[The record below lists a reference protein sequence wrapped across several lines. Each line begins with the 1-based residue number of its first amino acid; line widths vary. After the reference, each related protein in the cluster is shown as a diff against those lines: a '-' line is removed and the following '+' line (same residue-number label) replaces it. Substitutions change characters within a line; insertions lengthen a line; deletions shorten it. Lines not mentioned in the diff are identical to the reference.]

1 MKGSLRDVL
10 RDAWRLASPYYRSE
24 ERWTARLMLAS
35 IIIMNFA
42 LVGMTV
48 VLNYWN
54 GAFFDSLQNKN
65 WDAFINLLLFW
76 RAPSAESGFMPG
88 FVPIVLVYI
97 PIAIYRTWLTQWLQI
112 RWRRWMTT
120 QYLGEWL
127 SDRAYYTIGLNQVSN
142 NGGDANQGADPG
154 ATPATDNPDQR
165 ISEDLRAF
173 TMDTL
178 DLGISLL
185 RTVVSLFSFAG
196 ILWSLS
202 GAITLFGLH
211 IPGYLLWV
219 AILYAILGT
228 ALTHYVGRPLA
239 RIEFQK
245 QKLEANFRF
254 SLVRVRENAEGI
266 ALYAGERSER
276 LGLLDRFAGI
286 VGNWHQYMN
295 RTKLLNALIA
305 GYEQVAG
312 IFPFIVA
319 SPRYFAGEIM
329 LGGLTRIAGAFA
341 RVQDALSWFV
351 TAYSQLAVWRA
362 TVERLTS
369 FEHAVSTAHA
379 LAGGG
384 VRVREGD
391 PDGITLQ
398 DVTLSLPD
406 GRALIEHTG
415 LKVPAGRS
423 TVISG
428 RSGSGKST
436 LFRAIAGIWPFG
448 EGSVERP
455 PGTMLFLPQRPYI
468 PLGTLR
474 QAIAYPADP
483 ASVDANAVQQALADA
498 GLGALAGEL
507 DTEQPWAQRLSG
519 GEQQRLAIARA
530 LLQRPK
536 WLFLDEATASLD
548 PEAEAELYAMLRERM
563 PGTTILSIAHR
574 KEVAAWHDDGLVMR
588 GGELRAA

>member
-35 IIIMNFA
+35 IIVMNFA

-65 WDAFINLLLFW
+65 WDVFINLLLFW

-112 RWRRWMTT
+112 RWRRWMTDR
-120 QYLGEWL
+120 YLGEWL
-127 SDRAYYTIGLNQVSN
+127 SDRAYYTIGLNQAAN
-142 NGGDANQGADPG
+142 NGGDANPGADPG
-154 ATPATDNPDQR
+154 ATTATDNPDQR
-165 ISEDLRAF
+165 IAEDLRAF
-173 TMDTL
+173 TVDTL

-185 RTVVSLFSFAG
+185 RTIVSLFSFAG

-211 IPGYLLWV
+211 VPGYLLWV

-312 IFPFIVA
+312 IFPFVVA

-379 LAGGG
+379 LAGQG
-384 VRVREGD
+384 VRVREGEA
-391 PDGITLQ
+391 DGIALQ

-406 GRALIEHTG
+406 GRALIEHAD
-415 LKVPAGRS
+415 LDVPAGRS
-423 TVISG
+423 TVVSG
-428 RSGSGKST
+428 RSGAGKST

-448 EGSVERP
+448 GGDVERP

-474 QAIAYPADP
+474 QAITYPADP
-483 ASVDANAVQQALADA
+483 ATVDDNAVRGALDDA
-498 GLGALAGEL
+498 GLGSVAGEL
-507 DTEQPWAQRLSG
+507 DAEQPWAQRLSG

-530 LLQRPK
+530 LLQRPD

-548 PEAEAELYAMLRERM
+548 PEAEGELYAMLRQRL
-563 PGTTILSIAHR
+563 PNTTILSIAHR
-574 KEVAAWHDDGLVMR
+574 GEVAKWHDERLVMR
-588 GGELRAA
+588 SGELKAA